1 MSFCNPNEI
10 MNKKTVF
17 KLGTRKS
24 PLALWQAERVS
35 ALLKTQHPNIT
46 VEIVKIVTSG
56 DKILDK
62 PLVQVGGKGIF
73 TKEIEEAMLAGDID
87 FAVHSFKDVPTEL
100 PDGLGLSCI
109 PERSSPFDA
118 LFTKGAASIAD
129 MPENPTIATGSLRRK
144 AQILNLR
151 PDANVIDIRGNVN
164 TRLQKFH
171 DSHWDGFIMAHAA
184 AMRMEWEDKVKKIS
198 PQEIL
203 PAPAQ
208 GALAIETRI
217 DDQETIAFLS
227 SIHNEPVSH
236 AILAE
241 REFLA
246 SMEGGCQVPVG
257 AYASQYG
264 DSLSLTGLI
273 ATLDGKQLIRKT
285 GYGSAEFSQD
295 LGKQVAETVLKN
307 GGLEI
312 KESLIQANAEL

>member
-1 MSFCNPNEI
+1 MT
-10 MNKKTVF
+10 KKLF

-24 PLALWQAERVS
+24 PLALWQADRVCD
-35 ALLKTQHPNIT
+35 LLQKHHPDTT

-73 TKEIEEAMLAGDID
+73 TKEIEQAMMDGEID
-87 FAVHSFKDVPTEL
+87 FAVHSFKDLPTEL
-100 PDGLGLSCI
+100 PGGLEISCI

-118 LFTKGAASIAD
+118 LFSKGAKSITE
-129 MPENPTIATGSLRRK
+129 MQENPTIATGSLRRK

-151 PDANVIDIRGNVN
+151 PDANVVDIRGNVN

-171 DSHWDGFIMAHAA
+171 DSNWDGFIMAHAA
-184 AMRMEWEDKVKKIS
+184 AMRMEWQDQVNSIS

-208 GALAIETRI
+208 GALAIESRI
-217 DDQETIAFLS
+217 GDEETKQFLS
-227 SIHNEPVSH
+227 STHNESISH
-236 AILAE
+236 AVMAE
-241 REFLA
+241 RTFLA
-246 SMEGGCQVPVG
+246 VMEGGCQVPVG

-273 ATLDGKQLIRKT
+273 ASLDGKHLIRKT
-285 GYGSAEFSQD
+285 GYGPAEFPHE
-295 LGKQVAETVLKN
+295 LGKKVAEFVLQN
-307 GGLEI
+307 GGQEI
-312 KESLIQANAEL
+312 KEALIKENEKL